1 MLDNRVCR
9 PFMLPNLS
17 NLSTRKLPQPP
28 PPSLDEGIH
37 RLDDKSKPSFIY
49 VKSAVRVEPQDVAT
63 FANFMIH
70 NVASTPNPMNPS
82 TNILRKQATF
92 QPTTFKNY
100 AFSGQTMQ
108 TVGGDPL
115 DWARTTGST
124 ILTTVLEDAQTRA
137 EASGINKQLYNV
149 VHANY
154 YPDGKAGVALHK
166 DDEDHIVA
174 GMPIFSYTFL
184 VGHKNA
190 RTFVIARAPI
200 LAEQESQR
208 SDYDRKKAERAQ
220 KASISGAPTKLD
232 KSKFKPVPIILYR
245 IPLGDGDL
253 VIMQG
258 EMQKHYTHGLPAEN
272 RKEFANAP
280 RINLTVRA
288 FKPTEQSRV
297 AWTGSVDRSHL
308 TACVWY

>member
-1 MLDNRVCR
+1 MVTLDNRVCR
-9 PFMLPNLS
+9 LFMLPNLS

-28 PPSLDEGIH
+28 APSLDEGIH
-37 RLDDKSKPSFIY
+37 RLDDKSSFTY
-49 VKSAVRVEPQDVAT
+49 VKKAVRVEPQDVAT
-63 FANFMIH
+63 FANFMIEK
-70 NVASTPNPMNPS
+70 VAPTPNPMNPS
-82 TNILRKQATF
+82 TFIKRRQATF
-92 QPTTFKNY
+92 QPTNVMNY

-108 TVGGDPL
+108 TVGGGPP
-115 DWARTTGST
+115 DWERKTGST
-124 ILTTVLEDAQTRA
+124 ILTIVLKDAQKRA
-137 EASGINKQLYNV
+137 ETAGLNKQLYNA

-166 DDEDHIVA
+166 DDEDHMVA

-190 RTFVIARAPI
+190 RMFVIARDPT

-208 SDYDRKKAERAQ
+208 SDYERKKAERAQ
-220 KASISGAPTKLD
+220 QASISGAPTKLD
-232 KSKFKPVPIILYR
+232 KSKFKPDPIILYK

-288 FKPTEQSRV
+288 FKPTEQS
-297 AWTGSVDRSHL
+297 
-308 TACVWY
+308 